1 MIHIICLYY
10 TEVLTACKIKHVKMH
25 INQMAMIGKDNII
38 ALHDLRGIL
47 ILGEDVLKKTL
58 YVVFDDQ
65 SVQF

>member
-10 TEVLTACKIKHVKMH
+10 TEVLAECKIKHVKMH

-38 ALHDLRGIL
+38 ALHDLRMIL
-47 ILGEDVLKKTL
+47 ILGENVLKKTL

-65 SVQF
+65 SVQC